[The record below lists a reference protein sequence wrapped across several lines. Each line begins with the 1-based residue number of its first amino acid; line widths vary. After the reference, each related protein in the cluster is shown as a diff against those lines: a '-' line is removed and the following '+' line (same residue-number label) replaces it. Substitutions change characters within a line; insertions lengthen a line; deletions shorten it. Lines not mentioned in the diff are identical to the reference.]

1 MPRKDERQNSIL
13 IISSSDKFCALVKKR
28 LHGFIT
34 IDIKKSGAMAR
45 RSLPEREYDIVV
57 IDAPLSDELGD
68 HLALDVLEKSDA
80 SVLIVAPSEFYEG
93 SSEVMVSKGILA
105 IPKPLRE
112 NDLNKAITFL
122 TAVREKIDR
131 YKAKN
136 ALLEEKM
143 EELRL
148 ISRVKITLVEKKHM
162 TEDEAHKY
170 IGKFAMDNGLSR
182 KRAAEYIMNE
192 M

>member
-1 MPRKDERQNSIL
+1 
-13 IISSSDKFCALVKKR
+13 
-28 LHGFIT
+28 
-34 IDIKKSGAMAR
+34 
-45 RSLPEREYDIVV
+45 
-57 IDAPLSDELGD
+57 
-68 HLALDVLEKSDA
+68 
-80 SVLIVAPSEFYEG
+80 
-93 SSEVMVSKGILA
+93 
-105 IPKPLRE
+105 
-112 NDLNKAITFL
+112 
-122 TAVREKIDR
+122 
-131 YKAKN
+131 
-136 ALLEEKM
+136 M

>member
-13 IISSSDKFCALVKKR
+13 IISSSDKFCALVKRR

-93 SSEVMVSKGILA
+93 ASEAMVSQGILA

-112 NDLNKAITFL
+112 NDLSKAISFL

-136 ALLEEKM
+136 SLLEEKM

>member
-93 SSEVMVSKGILA
+93 ASEAMVSRGILA
-105 IPKPLRE
+105 IPKPRQMKETERPTLSSLFE
-112 NDLNKAITFL
+112 GF
-122 TAVREKIDR
+122 R
-131 YKAKN
+131 YICYKFWSN
-136 ALLEEKM
+136 CHI
-143 EELRL
+143 L
-148 ISRVKITLVEKKHM
+148 ILFM
-162 TEDEAHKY
+162 
-170 IGKFAMDNGLSR
+170 
-182 KRAAEYIMNE
+182 
-192 M
+192 